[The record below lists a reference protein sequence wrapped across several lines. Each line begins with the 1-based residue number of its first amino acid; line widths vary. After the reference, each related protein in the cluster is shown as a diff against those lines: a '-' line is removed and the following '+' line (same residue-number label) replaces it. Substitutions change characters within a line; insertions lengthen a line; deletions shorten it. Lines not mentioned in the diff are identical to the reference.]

1 MKSSTKSS
9 EFQQTDNLDVHREES
24 DSKEIKAAP
33 EEKLEYNPVVDWFVR
48 LAKGALVG
56 IGAIVPGFSGGV
68 LAVVF
73 GIYEPLLRF
82 LANLRVKFIQNFLYF
97 LPVGIGGFT
106 GVVAFSAV
114 VDYAFTNHAA
124 QFTWLFIG
132 FITGTFPSL
141 FKTAGKEGRT
151 IPHWF
156 VLFGMAVATFYY
168 MHWMETIQNVA
179 LAPNLWTWL
188 LSGALM
194 GLGLVVPG
202 MSPSN
207 FLIYLGLYQPM
218 ASGIRQLDF
227 GVIIPIILGVVE
239 RILVFAKLIAWLFNR
254 KYALM
259 YHLILGIVVG
269 STAAIIPGR
278 VSGWT
283 IAVCALLFTAGA
295 LASYALSKLDEKNP
309 RESLF

>member
-1 MKSSTKSS
+1 MNKKQKSNQSS
-9 EFQQTDNLDVHREES
+9 SN
-24 DSKEIKAAP
+24 KEDQAF
-33 EEKLEYNPVVDWFVR
+33 NPIVDWFVR

-82 LANLRVKFIQNFLYF
+82 LANLRVKFIENFLFF
-97 LPVGIGGFT
+97 LPVGIGGVV

-114 VDYAFTNHAA
+114 VDFAFSNYSA

-132 FITGTFPSL
+132 FIAGTIPSL
-141 FKTAGKEGRT
+141 VKTSGKKGRKSW
-151 IPHWF
+151 HWL
-156 VLFGMAVATFYY
+156 VLAGMATLTFFY
-168 MHWMETIQNVA
+168 MHWIESVQNVT
-179 LAPNLWTWL
+179 LTPSIWTWV
-188 LSGALM
+188 LSGILM

-218 ASGIRQLDF
+218 ASGIKQLDLAVILPIMA
-227 GVIIPIILGVVE
+227 GVILV
-239 RILVFAKLIAWLFNR
+239 ILVFAKLISMLFN
-254 KYALM
+254 KAYALM

-269 STAAIIPGR
+269 STIAIIPSDVR
-278 VSGWT
+278 GWT
-283 IAVCALLFTAGA
+283 IAVCAVLFAAGA
-295 LASYALSKLDEKNP
+295 AASYLLAKLDEKNP
-309 RESLF
+309 RESIF

>member
-1 MKSSTKSS
+1 MNK
-9 EFQQTDNLDVHREES
+9 QQV
-24 DSKEIKAAP
+24 I
-33 EEKLEYNPVVDWFVR
+33 DWFVR

-82 LANLRVKFIQNFLYF
+82 LANLRVKFMENFLYF
-97 LPVGIGGFT
+97 LPVGIGGVI

-114 VDYAFTNHAA
+114 VDFAFSNYAA

-132 FITGTFPSL
+132 FIAGTFPSL
-141 FKTAGKEGRT
+141 LKTSGKQGRK
-151 IPHWF
+151 PWHWL
-156 VLFGMAVATFYY
+156 VLVGMAALTLFY
-168 MHWMETIQNVA
+168 MRWIESVQNVT
-179 LAPNLWTWL
+179 LAPSIWTWL

-194 GLGLVVPG
+194 GLGMVVPG

-218 ASGIRQLDF
+218 ASGIRQLDLI
-227 GVIIPIILGVVE
+227 VILPIMAGVVLCV
-239 RILVFAKLIAWLFNR
+239 LVFAKLVSGLFN
-254 KYALM
+254 KAYALM

-269 STAAIIPGR
+269 STIAIIPGG

-283 IAVCALLFTAGA
+283 IAVCALLFMAGA
-295 LASYALSKLDEKNP
+295 LASYVLAKLDEKNP
-309 RESLF
+309 HESLF

>member
-1 MKSSTKSS
+1 MSNHQK
-9 EFQQTDNLDVHREES
+9 QTDHAS
-24 DSKEIKAAP
+24 PQAAAGKAA
-33 EEKLEYNPVVDWFVR
+33 EASPVLSWLIR

-82 LANLRVKFIQNFLYF
+82 LANIRVKFMENFRYF
-97 LPVGIGGFT
+97 LPVGIGGVI

-114 VDYAFTNHAA
+114 VDYAFTNYVA

-132 FITGTFPSL
+132 FIAGTFPTL
-141 FKTAGKEGRT
+141 LKTSGSEGRK
-151 IPHWF
+151 PWHWL
-156 VLFGMAVATFYY
+156 VLIGMAVATFYY
-168 MHWMETIQNVA
+168 MHWMESIRNVM
-179 LAPNLWTWL
+179 LAPNIWLWL

-218 ASGIRQLDF
+218 ANGIRHLDF
-227 GVIIPIILGVVE
+227 SVILPIILGVVLC
-239 RILVFAKLIAWLFNR
+239 ILVFAKLVSWLFR
-254 KYALM
+254 KAHTVM

-269 STAAIIPGR
+269 STAAIIPGG

-283 IAVCALLFTAGA
+283 ILVCALLFLSGA
-295 LASYALSKLDEKNP
+295 SASFALSKLDEKHP
-309 RESLF
+309 HESLF